1 VSLELR
7 IVERII
13 WQFSNY
19 KQAVRTVNEY
29 TEVGDVVDVTSGLG
43 TTRRELEKPNDASMR
58 KKMTVTKEVRAT
70 LLEWLR
76 DILAPEVFFPR
87 VKLVDV
93 ECP

>member
-1 VSLELR
+1 M
-7 IVERII
+7 
-13 WQFSNY
+13 
-19 KQAVRTVNEY
+19 NEY